1 MELLTAVKE
10 KDLLDASL
18 EILHQE
24 SLTWLNTVSFWEDE
38 NDFYKDLL
46 NNKLFQNVSQ
56 KDKSNINTLLDNIM
70 VNRLSSFKN
79 EISLHEKNLDK
90 LLQSNIDNGEY
101 RRKHKSLL
109 QKYLE
114 FNQGMKEIKI
124 GVFELYKLVNSN
136 FFNVNETIHSI
147 YERRAIR
154 KFKNNPVDKLHI
166 EQLLAAG
173 RMAPSAMNM
182 QPWKFYVLTNKEK
195 IKFYSSEISKV
206 VKNVLH
212 LTLKNFIDIDSDPIF
227 HGAPVVIFITAP
239 KDNEWASLDIGMC
252 SQNIMLA
259 AKSLGYDSCPIGLVK
274 ALEKTKVYNELNI
287 PISEEIKLALVIGY
301 ADEKPEIHK
310 RNTNN
315 VIFLN

>member
-10 KDLLDASL
+10 KYLLDASL

-109 QKYLE
+109 QKFLE
-114 FNQGMKEIKI
+114 FNQGMKEIKT
-124 GVFELYKLVNSN
+124 GVL
-136 FFNVNETIHSI
+136 
-147 YERRAIR
+147 
-154 KFKNNPVDKLHI
+154 
-166 EQLLAAG
+166 
-173 RMAPSAMNM
+173 
-182 QPWKFYVLTNKEK
+182 
-195 IKFYSSEISKV
+195 
-206 VKNVLH
+206 
-212 LTLKNFIDIDSDPIF
+212 
-227 HGAPVVIFITAP
+227 
-239 KDNEWASLDIGMC
+239 
-252 SQNIMLA
+252 
-259 AKSLGYDSCPIGLVK
+259 SCINL
-274 ALEKTKVYNELNI
+274 
-287 PISEEIKLALVIGY
+287 
-301 ADEKPEIHK
+301 
-310 RNTNN
+310 
-315 VIFLN
+315 